1 MSTKLHNAKL
11 IWFIIFKQVEDE
23 YLIQLEGVA
32 DREAAAKFRD
42 FQLFVKQEERPEL
55 EEEEFLISELVG
67 CTVLYSEVRVF
78 IYHGWQGLR
87 IGK

>member
-1 MSTKLHNAKL
+1 MVL
-11 IWFIIFKQVEDE
+11 KQVEDE

-32 DREAAAKFRD
+32 DREAAVKFRD

-67 CTVLYSEVRVF
+67 CTALYSEVRIVQ
-78 IYHGWQGLR
+78 ISWMSRTGNYETIEILSEY
-87 IGK
+87 